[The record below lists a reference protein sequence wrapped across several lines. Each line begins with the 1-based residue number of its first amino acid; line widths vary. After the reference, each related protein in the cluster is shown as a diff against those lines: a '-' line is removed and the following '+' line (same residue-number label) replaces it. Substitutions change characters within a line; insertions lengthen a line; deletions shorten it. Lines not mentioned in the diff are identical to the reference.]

1 MRFITDG
8 EVFELT
14 PVFLLSRRRTTA
26 HVRSVEVSE
35 IDCLAGG
42 LGARPFRHGITLPQ
56 TEAGGRYRAT
66 HGQRGLADSTRPE
79 LDADSWAD
87 GPCCLR
93 HRMLPSPLA
102 GTAHHQQVA
111 MTDLVFD
118 CDAAAAWPE
127 QEVPGGAE

>member
-8 EVFELT
+8 QLFELT
-14 PVFLLSRRRTTA
+14 PEF
-26 HVRSVEVSE
+26 
-35 IDCLAGG
+35 CCPAGG
-42 LGARPFRHGITLPQ
+42 PPPTYGRSRWETLTAWRGSRCASLQERIILRQ

-87 GPCCLR
+87 GPGCLR

-102 GTAHHQQVA
+102 GTAHHQKVT
-111 MTDLVFD
+111 MTDLVLD
-118 CDAAAAWPE
+118 GDAAAAWPE
-127 QEVPGGAE
+127 QEVAGGAE